1 MADME
6 DHTGWNA
13 RFGDALKA
21 AREGRG
27 WTQTELANRMNAAG
41 WDNYRYVQVRRTEDA
56 SRAPRMDEA
65 LALAE
70 ILGISL
76 PDLLNPQEG
85 GDTKERLVSDVQ
97 NLEDAF
103 RSTVASLSTF
113 ADAYE
118 RLAGDMS
125 VIPRPTGLTAGR
137 ALYQLKHRSLED
149 ALRTS
154 LIRSGTSGRYLPT
167 PPFFGTT
174 ELYDT
179 LNLYWVSEGELSG
192 DD

>member
-1 MADME
+1 ME
-6 DHTGWNA
+6 DHTGWNT

-21 AREGRG
+21 AREERG

-76 PDLLNPQEG
+76 SDLLSPQEG
-85 GDTKERLVSDVQ
+85 GDAKERLVRDVQ
-97 NLEDAF
+97 ALEDTF
-103 RSTVASLSTF
+103 RSSVASVSAF

-118 RLAGDMS
+118 RLARNMEANPGQS
-125 VIPRPTGLTAGR
+125 GLTAGR

-149 ALRTS
+149 ALRAA
-154 LIRSGTSGRYLPT
+154 LIRTGASGTYLPT
-167 PPFFGTT
+167 PPFFGITK
-174 ELYDT
+174 LYDT